1 MTNDIGTSTNNITFN
16 DHAAVR
22 EAIADVQEKLKVNL
36 GPLLRRILELGL
48 WAIDHDAA
56 EKVRKVHVDYYGGS
70 YWEMGVQA

>member
-56 EKVRKVHVDYYGGS
+56 
-70 YWEMGVQA
+70 